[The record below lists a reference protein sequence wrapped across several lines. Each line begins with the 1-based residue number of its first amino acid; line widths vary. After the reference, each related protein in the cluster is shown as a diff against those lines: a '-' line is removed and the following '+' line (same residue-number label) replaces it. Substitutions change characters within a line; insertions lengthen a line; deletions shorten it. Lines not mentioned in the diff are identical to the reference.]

1 MMTLHAISAG
11 SGIDYLMS
19 TVASGDKEIK
29 ARDLNAYW
37 SSGGD
42 TPGEWI
48 GQKAAALG
56 LTGQVSQ
63 EAADAIFKDGVDPA
77 TGKGLG
83 RRWPRYPTA
92 DERYEQ
98 MLAREPHATE
108 ARKVELRKKAD
119 RLGEQTA
126 RAGWE
131 TVLSPVKSFSV
142 LWGVS
147 NDEVR
152 AELEAAEAAAFAKV
166 WARIEGEAAWTRV
179 GPQGAA
185 QVEAD
190 GGLIAAAFVHRS
202 SRAGDPDWHRHVAI
216 SAKVQTADGRWL
228 ALDARPLHRI
238 TVALSEMY
246 TTEVEREMYE
256 RFGIVAAP
264 REDTIRPDKRPVREF
279 AGVSA
284 DVVGLFSQRRRQTE
298 RALRGMLAD
307 FREREGREPSRPE
320 QYALAQAAALTARPD
335 KKPKSVGAER
345 RQWRRRAW
353 QAGVR
358 MPGRWVQHAQRA
370 SREALADRPAPP
382 SLDTVAGR
390 TLAVLEQHRE
400 SWTRANA
407 EAETYRQLTA
417 AGWHLAAG
425 DRFDAL
431 VQQVTDHVLSPET
444 CELITPPEPLT
455 VPSRYQRRDG
465 SPIFVQHGSARYT
478 SHRIKGWEADLVEA
492 ANRPA
497 PVTRLTADQ
506 IDAALSVGDTARG
519 FQPSEEQRAAVHE
532 VFTGDTQARAIIGP
546 AGTGKTTI
554 MRLVKEVAD
563 AHGIEVLGL
572 AGGQLQADNLAA
584 AADIRAE
591 NLARWRTMS
600 EQFARGQARWTLAPG
615 TIVIVDEAGQASTP
629 DLHAILRQVEDAGGR
644 ILPTGDPRQLGSPGV
659 GGALAL
665 LEARSR
671 PIYLSEVRRFRS
683 VSGDLRQWEI
693 DAAAALARGDA
704 EGSWEAYSARGRIHT
719 GTLDEMVDAA
729 YAAWQADTADG
740 VASILI
746 APTNALAA
754 QLSDRARADR
764 VAAGTV
770 DDRNTVTLHDAN
782 RAGRGDQVVTRA
794 NNRDIHCEDTRQYVR
809 NGDVWSVRK
818 VLRGGALVVEHTL
831 TGGVAELPAE
841 YVAGGGVELGY
852 AITKDRAQGVTVQSG
867 HGLFAPGMDANSAY
881 PALTRG
887 SHTNHAYLSTDAG
900 VDLETGEP
908 GRPLTGRQAWA
919 AIVARDGTQLS
930 ATALQARMWDEADAI
945 RTHIP
950 RLRYVLD
957 QIADAASQQAI
968 RRLLGEHLG
977 NLITTAPAWPALR
990 AQLMEYADAGYDT
1003 DALVVAACATREWT
1017 GDIDDY
1023 AAILHARNRTMMEA
1037 GHAERLRFRDEDG
1050 EDQEHERPATAT
1062 TYETDP
1068 EATGADVL
1076 RAIGLTLPE
1085 DQAGDDGQH
1094 EYADQLA
1101 DAIRARAD
1109 HLAELARADAQ
1120 ASHGWAAAYGPEPE
1134 PESVAGAVAW
1144 RDQLAAA
1151 AAFRDLAD
1159 YTGADPTGPAPTDD
1173 QPMVRGLWRAA
1184 QMLPDDQA
1192 AYINALALAASGA
1205 TWLDAVGTPPA
1216 PGDPARPAWARAVAA
1231 VADYRGLWEFGH
1243 ETAAIGDR
1251 PTEPVQAADYDA
1263 ARRALDAYRW
1273 VKAHPALAELDGDT
1287 LAVIIAQ
1294 GNAGETAAEAAAA
1307 AIAAYDA
1314 ATVAQTAAEQA
1325 AEDAENRAAT
1335 ARTARE
1341 TLVPQVAAELPG
1353 TKEALE
1359 EMVNERIAELETA
1372 AARARAQAENA
1383 EQTTDATRARVEE
1396 TAPGAL
1402 AAREA
1407 MRKAEEARRI
1417 LARRAMDT
1425 SSDPEAPP
1433 ADEPPRWD
1441 ERPHGDLTERELVDA
1456 SAHAVAEAVEIERA
1470 APAPVYGPQT
1480 QETAQA
1486 TAAAAELREHAG
1498 KLRAEYRT
1506 RAVMTPEQRTQETE
1520 ERTARRT
1527 RTAAARLAGA
1537 YADTTGPEALD
1548 AARGRARTPQQQ
1560 PEPCATDARRKAPE
1574 AAPKP
1579 APGRPQ
1585 QRPADERRP
1594 APRNQTEERLDRAYG
1609 DATGPEAMD
1618 KARGRKQSAPKPT
1631 PADRPAP
1638 SPQQPEKPAPATQ
1651 PQAEKPTTK
1660 PKRRRASERLDQ
1672 AYDRDGGAKPGSRP
1686 DDAAKRRNR
1695 PKPPRPGG
1703 PSI

>member
-11 SGIDYLMS
+11 SGIDYLMK
-19 TVASGDKEIK
+19 TVASGDREIK
-29 ARDLNAYW
+29 ARDLTAYW

-48 GQKAAALG
+48 GRQAAALG
-56 LTGQVSQ
+56 LTGQVDQ
-63 EAADAIFKDGVDPA
+63 EAADAIFKDGADPA
-77 TGKGLG
+77 TGEALG

-92 DERYEQ
+92 DERYEGL
-98 MLAREPHATE
+98 LAREPHATE
-108 ARKVELRKKAD
+108 ARKVELRRKAD
-119 RLGEQTA
+119 RAGEQTA

-166 WARIEGEAAWTRV
+166 WTRIESEAAWTRV

-185 QVEAD
+185 QVEAPN
-190 GGLIAAAFVHRS
+190 GLIAAAFVHRS

-216 SAKVQTADGRWL
+216 SAKVQGPDGRWL

-246 TTEVEREMYE
+246 TTEVEREMCE

-279 AGVSA
+279 AGVTA

-335 KKPKSVGAER
+335 KRPKSVGAER

-370 SREALADRPAPP
+370 SREALANQPAPP
-382 SLDTVAGR
+382 PLSTVAGC

-417 AGWHLAAG
+417 AGWHLSAG
-425 DRFDAL
+425 EGFDAL
-431 VQQVTDHVLSPET
+431 VQQVTDYVLSPET

-455 VPSRYQRRDG
+455 VPTRYQRRDG
-465 SPIFVQHGSARYT
+465 TPIFVQHGSARYT
-478 SHRIKGWEADLVEA
+478 SHRIKGWESDLVEA

-497 PVTRLTADQ
+497 LVTRLAPDQ
-506 IDAALSVGDTARG
+506 IDAALSAGDAGRG
-519 FQPSEEQRAAVHE
+519 FQPSEEQRAVVHE
-532 VFTGDTQARAIIGP
+532 VFTGDTRARAIIGP

-572 AGGQLQADNLAA
+572 AGGQLQADNLATA
-584 AADIRAE
+584 AGIRAE
-591 NLARWRTMS
+591 NIARWRTMS
-600 EQFARGQARWTLAPG
+600 EQFGRGQARWTLAPG
-615 TIVIVDEAGQASTP
+615 TVVIVDEAGQASTP
-629 DLHAILRQVEDAGGR
+629 DLHALLRQVEDADGR
-644 ILPTGDPRQLGSPGV
+644 LLPTGDPRQLGSPGV

-665 LEARSR
+665 LESRSR

-683 VSGDLRQWEI
+683 VSGDLREWEI
-693 DAAAALARGDA
+693 EAATALAGGDA
-704 EGSWEAYSARGRIHT
+704 EASWEAYSARGRIHA

-740 VASILI
+740 LASILI

-770 DDRNTVTLHDAN
+770 ENRNTVTLHDGN
-782 RAGRGDQVVTRA
+782 HAGRGDQIVTRE
-794 NNRDIHCEDTRQYVR
+794 NNRDIRCEDTRQYVR
-809 NGDVWSVRK
+809 NGDVWSVRE
-818 VLRGGALVVEHTL
+818 VLPSGALVVEHTL
-831 TGGVAELPAE
+831 TGGIAEIPAA

-852 AITKDRAQGVTVQSG
+852 AITKDRAQGVTVQTG
-867 HGLFAPGMDANSAY
+867 HGLFTPGMDANSAY

-900 VDLETGEP
+900 IDLETGEP

-930 ATALQARMWDEADAI
+930 ATARQATLWDEAEAI
-945 RTHIP
+945 RTHVP

-957 QIADAASQQAI
+957 EIADAASRQAI

-977 NLITTAPAWPALR
+977 ELITTAPAWPALR
-990 AQLMEYADAGYDT
+990 AQLTEYADAGYDT
-1003 DALVVAACATREWT
+1003 DALVVAASASREWT

-1023 AAILHARNRTMMEA
+1023 AAILHSRNRKMMEA
-1037 GHAERLRFRDEDG
+1037 GDAERFRFRDQDG

-1062 TYETDP
+1062 TYEVDP

-1085 DQAGDDGQH
+1085 DQAGEDDQH

-1109 HLAELARADAQ
+1109 HLAEQARADAQ
-1120 ASHGWAAAYGPEPE
+1120 TVRGWAAAYGPEPE
-1134 PESVAGAVAW
+1134 TVAGAVAW

-1184 QMLPDDQA
+1184 QTLPDDQA
-1192 AYINALALAASGA
+1192 AYVNALALAASGA
-1205 TWLDAVGTPPA
+1205 TWLDAAGTPPP

-1231 VADYRGLWEFGH
+1231 VADYRQLWEYGH

-1273 VKAHPALAELDGDT
+1273 VNAHPALAELDGNT

-1335 ARTARE
+1335 AREA
-1341 TLVPQVAAELPG
+1341 LVPQVAADLPG
-1353 TKEALE
+1353 TEEAPE
-1359 EMVNERIAELETA
+1359 EMANERIAELETT
-1372 AARARAQAENA
+1372 AARARAEAENA
-1383 EQTTDATRARVEE
+1383 EQTTTATRARVEE

-1425 SSDPEAPP
+1425 SRAPETPP
-1433 ADEPPRWD
+1433 TDEPPRWD
-1441 ERPHGDLTERELVDA
+1441 ERPHGPLTDRELVDA
-1456 SAHAVAEAVEIERA
+1456 SARAVAQAVEIEQA
-1470 APAPVYGPQT
+1470 APPAVYGPRT
-1480 QETAQA
+1480 QEAA
-1486 TAAAAELREHAG
+1486 EAAAAAAEQREHAET
-1498 KLRAEYRT
+1498 LRAEYRT
-1506 RAVMTPEQRTQETE
+1506 RAVMTSEQVTQETE

-1537 YADTTGPEALD
+1537 YADATGPEALD
-1548 AARGRARTPQQQ
+1548 AVRGRALAPEQQ
-1560 PEPCATDARRKAPE
+1560 PEARASEARRRSSEPAPE
-1574 AAPKP
+1574 TAP
-1579 APGRPQ
+1579 ARPQ

-1594 APRNQTEERLDRAYG
+1594 APRNRVEERLDRAYG
-1609 DATGPEAMD
+1609 DTTGPEAMA
-1618 KARGRKQSAPKPT
+1618 KARGGRKQPAPQPA

-1638 SPQQPEKPAPATQ
+1638 GPQQAEKPAPAGP
-1651 PQAEKPTTK
+1651 PQAEKPAAK
-1660 PKRRRASERLDQ
+1660 PKRRSASERLDQ
-1672 AYDRDGGAKPGSRP
+1672 AYDRDGATPGSRP
-1686 DDAAKRRNR
+1686 DESAKRRKR
-1695 PKPPRPGG
+1695 PKPPRPDG

>member
-42 TPGEWI
+42 TPGAWI
-48 GQKAAALG
+48 GRQAAALG
-56 LTGQVSQ
+56 LTGRVSQ
-63 EAADAIFKDGVDPA
+63 EAADAIFKDGVDPG
-77 TGKGLG
+77 TGKPLG

-92 DERYEQ
+92 DERYQE
-98 MLAREPHATE
+98 LLDRESHATE
-108 ARKVELRKKAD
+108 ARKVELRRQAD
-119 RLGEQTA
+119 RAGEQTA

-166 WARIEGEAAWTRV
+166 WARIESEAAWTRV

-185 QVEAD
+185 QVEAPN
-190 GGLIAAAFVHRS
+190 GLIAAAFVHRS

-216 SAKVQTADGRWL
+216 SAKVQSPDGRWL

-284 DVVGLFSQRRRQTE
+284 SVVGLFSQRRRQTE
-298 RALRGMLAD
+298 RALNGLLAD
-307 FREREGREPSRPE
+307 FRSREGREPSRPE

-358 MPGRWVQHAQRA
+358 MPGRWVQHSQRA
-370 SREALADRPAPP
+370 SREALADRPSPP
-382 SLDTVAGR
+382 ALSTVAGR

-425 DRFDAL
+425 DRFDAV

-455 VPSRYQRRDG
+455 VPTRYLRRDG
-465 SPIFVQHGSARYT
+465 TPIFVQHGSARFT

-506 IDAALSVGDTARG
+506 IDTALSVGEAARG
-519 FQPSEEQRAAVHE
+519 FQPSDEQRAAVHE
-532 VFTGDTQARAIIGP
+532 VFTGDTRARAIIGP

-572 AGGQLQADNLAA
+572 AGGQLQADNLASA
-584 AADIRAE
+584 AGIRAE

-600 EQFARGQARWTLAPG
+600 EQFGRGQARWTLAPG
-615 TIVIVDEAGQASTP
+615 TVVIVDEAGQASTP
-629 DLHAILRQVEDAGGR
+629 DLHAILRQVEDASGR
-644 ILPTGDPRQLGSPGV
+644 LLPTGDPRQLGSPGV

-693 DAAAALARGDA
+693 EAAAALARGDA

-754 QLSDRARADR
+754 QLSDRARSDR
-764 VAAGTV
+764 VATGTV
-770 DDRNTVTLHDAN
+770 DDRNTVTLHDGN
-782 RAGRGDQVVTRA
+782 HAGRGDQVVTRA
-794 NNRDIHCEDTRQYVR
+794 NNRDIRCEDTRQYVR
-809 NGDVWSVRK
+809 NGDVWSVRE

-841 YVAGGGVELGY
+841 YVVGGGVELGY
-852 AITKDRAQGVTVQSG
+852 AITKDRAQGVTVQTG
-867 HGLFAPGMDANSAY
+867 HGLFTTGMDANSAY

-900 VDLETGEP
+900 IDLETGEP

-930 ATALQARMWDEADAI
+930 ATARQAQLWDEAESI
-945 RTHIP
+945 RTNVP

-957 QIADAASQQAI
+957 EIADAASQQAI
-968 RRLLGEHLG
+968 RRLLGEGLG
-977 NLITTAPAWPALR
+977 GLITTAPAWPALR
-990 AQLMEYADAGYDT
+990 AQLAEYADAGYDT
-1003 DALVVAACATREWT
+1003 DALVVEASASREWT

-1023 AAILHARNRTMMEA
+1023 AAILHGRNRKMMEA
-1037 GHAERLRFRDEDG
+1037 GSAERFRFRDENG
-1050 EDQEHERPATAT
+1050 EGQEHERPATAT
-1062 TYETDP
+1062 TYEVEP

-1076 RAIGLTLPE
+1076 RAIGLTLPDDHAGE
-1085 DQAGDDGQH
+1085 DDQH

-1101 DAIRARAD
+1101 AAIRARAD
-1109 HLAELARADAQ
+1109 HLAEQARTDAQ
-1120 ASHGWAAAYGPEPE
+1120 TGDGWAVAYGTEPE
-1134 PESVAGAVAW
+1134 AVAGAVAW

-1151 AAFRDLAD
+1151 AAFRDFAD

-1184 QMLPDDQA
+1184 QALPDDQA
-1192 AYINALALAASGA
+1192 AYVNALSLAASGA
-1205 TWLDAVGTPPA
+1205 TWVDAVGTPPP

-1231 VADYRGLWEFGH
+1231 VADYRELWEYGH

-1294 GNAGETAAEAAAA
+1294 GNAGEVAAEAAAA

-1314 ATVAQTAAEQA
+1314 ATVAQTAAGQA

-1335 ARTARE
+1335 ARGARE
-1341 TLVPQVAAELPG
+1341 TIVPQVAAELPG
-1353 TKEALE
+1353 AEEALE
-1359 EMVNERIAELETA
+1359 EMVNERIAELETG
-1372 AARARAQAENA
+1372 AARARAEAENA
-1383 EQTTDATRARVEE
+1383 EQTTAATRARVEE

-1407 MRKAEEARRI
+1407 MREAEEARRI

-1441 ERPHGDLTERELVDA
+1441 ERPHGALSERELVDA
-1456 SAHAVAEAVEIERA
+1456 SARAVAEAVEIERA

-1480 QETAQA
+1480 QETAEA
-1486 TAAAAELREHAG
+1486 AAAAAELRQHAET
-1498 KLRAEYRT
+1498 LRAEYRT

-1520 ERTARRT
+1520 ERAARRP
-1527 RTAAARLAGA
+1527 RTAAVRLAGA

-1548 AARGRARTPQQQ
+1548 AARGRTRAAQQQ
-1560 PEPCATDARRKAPE
+1560 PEARADDARRRPAERGPE
-1574 AAPKP
+1574 PTP
-1579 APGRPQ
+1579 ARPQ

-1594 APRNQTEERLDRAYG
+1594 APRNRVEERLDGAYG
-1609 DATGPEAMD
+1609 DATGPEAME
-1618 KARGRKQSAPKPT
+1618 KARSRKQPPAQPA

-1638 SPQQPEKPAPATQ
+1638 SPQQSDKPAPSSPQQPEKPAA
-1651 PQAEKPTTK
+1651 K

-1672 AYDRDGGAKPGSRP
+1672 AYDRDGSTPGGRP
-1686 DDAAKRRNR
+1686 DAAAKRRNR
-1695 PKPPRPGG
+1695 PKPPPPGG